1 MPAIIVIDQKD
12 IDSTLSM
19 LDGIKN
25 GANKATSRAINT
37 TLGGVKTDL
46 KTLIRKDYKHKAGPI
61 AKRIKITKS
70 TFARVTGVVESKG
83 RPFNFIDIQGV
94 SQTTKGVTVQIK
106 KDGPRTLFKS
116 AFKNEVPY
124 GREITGTAGSKLL
137 VLQRVKIAH
146 RQVDR
151 YPIKGL
157 YAPHPEIIYNRPRN
171 WAKIESQAKVRL
183 DKSLNK
189 EINALLN
196 GFVK

>member
-1 MPAIIVIDQKD
+1 MAAIIVIDQKD

-25 GANKATSRAINT
+25 GAKKVTSRAINA

-61 AKRIKITKS
+61 AKRIKITKT
-70 TFARVTGVVESKG
+70 TFARLTGAVQSKG
-83 RPFNFIDIQGV
+83 KPFNFIDIQGV
-94 SQTTKGVTVQIK
+94 SQTKKGVSVQIK

-116 AFKNEVPY
+116 AFMNEVPY
-124 GREITGTAGSKLL
+124 GNELTGTAVSKLL
-137 VLQRVKIAH
+137 VLQRVKVAH
-146 RQVDR
+146 RQVGR

-157 YAPHPEIIYNRPRN
+157 YAPHPEIIYNTPRN
-171 WAKIESQAKVRL
+171 WAKIQAQTEVRL
-183 DKSLNK
+183 DKNLNK

-196 GFVK
+196 GFAK